1 MVLFFAKKSFKVTG
15 EKQIIKEPVIQLH
28 SYPELKKQM
37 DLIGLTKEDIR
48 LINTFQPYVEKGIN
62 DIVSVFYEQVL
73 SVPSLRKIIEDR
85 TQIERLKKTVG
96 SYIIEMFSGELTETT
111 IEKKRKLA
119 QIHFKIGL
127 EPKWYMGTFHQIQA
141 IIISLVNEKII
152 ANEEREKT
160 SLTISKLINLEMQ
173 IVLEEYEKENMKLRQ
188 LQSDIIKTELKSKIS
203 SISEDLADL
212 TEETNTSMEHVEL
225 NTSKIRE
232 SVQANIDSVKQIQAD
247 AHDGNKLIELL
258 QRQMELVTSNTEE
271 MATII
276 LDLKQSSEEIFQIV
290 GLVKQ
295 IAEQTNLLALNA
307 SIEAARAGD
316 HGKGFAVVAQ
326 EVRNLAE
333 QSKSSVQ
340 RITHLVQNSTKL
352 TNKAVSTIANMEKSV
367 ELGLESSTD
376 TNRKFNKILLSI
388 EENNNH
394 INQVESQVS
403 NLVQVIR
410 DISND
415 TKTVAVTADNLYQTA
430 VQL

>member
-258 QRQMELVTSNTEE
+258 QHQMELVTSNTEE

>member
-276 LDLKQSSEEIFQIV
+276 LD
-290 GLVKQ
+290 
-295 IAEQTNLLALNA
+295 
-307 SIEAARAGD
+307 
-316 HGKGFAVVAQ
+316 
-326 EVRNLAE
+326 
-333 QSKSSVQ
+333 
-340 RITHLVQNSTKL
+340 
-352 TNKAVSTIANMEKSV
+352 
-367 ELGLESSTD
+367 
-376 TNRKFNKILLSI
+376 
-388 EENNNH
+388 
-394 INQVESQVS
+394 
-403 NLVQVIR
+403 
-410 DISND
+410 
-415 TKTVAVTADNLYQTA
+415 TA
-430 VQL
+430 V